1 MRWVNVQEIYADGKH
16 NAWPDICRWRD
27 RYYVTFNS
35 GGVGHANG
43 HSVCLLS
50 SVDGQRWEKVIE
62 RPSIEW
68 TLSTDATRGALCPK
82 LLPTEDRLI
91 VMFYYYAPGETNL
104 SDEQKQDLKCRWLEL
119 NGSEQSFERWIG
131 HHDVS
136 FRTGLTFTEDG
147 HTFSPPQ
154 PLFDP
159 SWRVWR
165 PHTFDGRHYVIGF
178 RCHGQSWRISPELER
193 MIPVADSIEMF
204 ESASLFAS
212 EDGLQWS
219 HVSDIGVDDNDEP
232 DFDFTVEGSNVGR
245 Q

>member
-1 MRWVNVQEIYADGKH
+1 MH
-16 NAWPDICRWRD
+16 P
-27 RYYVTFNS
+27 
-35 GGVGHANG
+35 
-43 HSVCLLS
+43 
-50 SVDGQRWEKVIE
+50 E
-62 RPSIEW
+62 RP
-68 TLSTDATRGALCPK
+68 
-82 LLPTEDRLI
+82 I
-91 VMFYYYAPGETNL
+91 V
-104 SDEQKQDLKCRWLEL
+104 SDERKQDLKRRWLEL

-165 PHTFDGRHYVIGF
+165 PHTFDGLHYVIGF

-232 DFDFTVEGSNVGR
+232 DFDFTDGGPHIGR
-245 Q
+245 QSNRRVLECGATRHGICERSTVHRLAKIDLERAAELSRSPSRGESAGW

>member
-35 GGVGHANG
+35 GGVGHSNG

-91 VMFYYYAPGETNL
+91 VMFYYYAPGEINH
-104 SDEQKQDLKCRWLEL
+104 
-119 NGSEQSFERWIG
+119 IG
-131 HHDVS
+131 
-136 FRTGLTFTEDG
+136 
-147 HTFSPPQ
+147 
-154 PLFDP
+154 
-159 SWRVWR
+159 
-165 PHTFDGRHYVIGF
+165 
-178 RCHGQSWRISPELER
+178 
-193 MIPVADSIEMF
+193 
-204 ESASLFAS
+204 
-212 EDGLQWS
+212 
-219 HVSDIGVDDNDEP
+219 
-232 DFDFTVEGSNVGR
+232 
-245 Q
+245 